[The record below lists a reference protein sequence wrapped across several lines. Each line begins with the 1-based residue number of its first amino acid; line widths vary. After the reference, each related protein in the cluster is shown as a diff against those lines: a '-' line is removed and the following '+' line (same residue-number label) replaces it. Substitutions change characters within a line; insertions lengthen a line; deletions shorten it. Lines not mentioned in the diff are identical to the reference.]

1 MSFIK
6 RMIRGYMKFLS
17 LMALICLII
26 AIFHY
31 IHYIDWEYIAA
42 VVAVSLFAYDVGG
55 DEKEGP
61 ISKKIT
67 ECITFFIKI
76 FSYKGD

>member
-6 RMIRGYMKFLS
+6 RMIRGYAKFLS
-17 LMALICLII
+17 LMILVCSII

-31 IHYIDWEYIAA
+31 IDWQYIAA
-42 VVAVSLFAYDVGG
+42 VIVVSLFAYDVGG

-67 ECITFFIKI
+67 ECISFFIKI